1 MSIRDEWKKL
11 LADGEHLF
19 RVEPFDGDA
28 ATRTVLLTR
37 EMKDLIDEPREEGAE
52 ANRVARLLAT
62 LQNIVSGRRLVVC
75 MDPYEAREANLG
87 RLDPAEDSVWD
98 IRCRDKPALRV
109 FFAFVE
115 KDVLLAVTC
124 RPRSV
129 RVSWLGWLPLKN
141 DSKEWKRGID
151 AVKRDWARLFPTYDR
166 VKGDDLGDHLSNA
179 TPE

>member
-1 MSIRDEWKKL
+1 
-11 LADGEHLF
+11 LF
-19 RVEPFDGDA
+19 RLEPFDGDPVR
-28 ATRTVLLTR
+28 RTVLLTR

-62 LQNIVSGRRLVVC
+62 LQNIVSGWRLVVC
-75 MDPYEAREANLG
+75 MDPYEAREANIG
-87 RLDPAEDSVWD
+87 RLGPVQDSVWD

-109 FFAFVE
+109 FVAFVE

-129 RVSWLGWLPLKN
+129 PVNWLGWLPLKN

-166 VKGDDLGDHLSNA
+166 VKGDDLGDYLSNA